1 MVSILMILSNSEACN
16 RDKVQHKLLKLLHT
30 VIKYYK
36 QVQPTPFDLIN
47 QSLDG
52 ILLKPS
58 VKSVGLFLDN
68 DHLQANKMLN

>member
-16 RDKVQHKLLKLLHT
+16 RDKVQHKLLHT